1 LNFNKFNWADRWAG
15 EAMNTSTAAS
25 PGRCTPLKMTFRKNI
40 SLLFFLL
47 FTLTTTFG
55 QGKKTN
61 LDKSVAMLSIRNSF
75 QEINSYTKYK
85 IVTVDEAEE
94 FLEHNPDNGASLKG
108 YYKSDSLKK
117 IIEWLGLS
125 NKVIQNEYYFDNGKL
140 IFVYTKESKY
150 KFIDST
156 QSFDYSKLLP
166 VFQGRYYFSNE
177 KLFETKLT
185 DKEHYQSKEQDALN
199 FLDTS
204 KKFTKVLNAK
214 RT

>member
-1 LNFNKFNWADRWAG
+1 
-15 EAMNTSTAAS
+15 
-25 PGRCTPLKMTFRKNI
+25 MTIRKNI
-40 SLLFFLL
+40 FLSVFLL
-47 FTLTTTFG
+47 FALTTTFG
-55 QGKKTN
+55 QVKQ
-61 LDKSVAMLSIRNSF
+61 DKSIIILNIKKSYE
-75 QEINSYTKYK
+75 QINSYKNYK
-85 IVTVDEAEE
+85 TVTIDEAEE

-125 NKVIQNEYYFDNGKL
+125 NKVIQNEYYFDKGKL

-156 QSFDYSKLLP
+156 QSFDYSKLQP

>member
-1 LNFNKFNWADRWAG
+1 
-15 EAMNTSTAAS
+15 
-25 PGRCTPLKMTFRKNI
+25 MTFRKNI

-61 LDKSVAMLSIRNSF
+61 QDKSVVMLNIRNSF

-85 IVTVDEAEE
+85 IITIEEAEE

-125 NKVIQNEYYFDNGKL
+125 NKVIQNEYYFDKGKL

-156 QSFDYSKLLP
+156 QSFDYSKLQP